1 MYVPPLARSNSG
13 FMRQEG
19 GSNRGFASQG
29 KSSPTL
35 LSMTGAAENGPSGT
49 RAWNKGSNVTS
60 EYNGTKKPASPAIIY
75 PLKGN
80 QKLDGYFEY
89 IEEKAGTSCK
99 IINKLVD
106 LQCWTD
112 CTSHKLMVSLVQ
124 KLSSIRGNHLGE
136 MTPSRA
142 RFTSF

>member
-80 QKLDGYFEY
+80 QKIGWIF
-89 IEEKAGTSCK
+89 
-99 IINKLVD
+99 
-106 LQCWTD
+106 
-112 CTSHKLMVSLVQ
+112 
-124 KLSSIRGNHLGE
+124 
-136 MTPSRA
+136 
-142 RFTSF
+142 